1 MSKLDYFTND
11 NFKVLD
17 YLYDQ
22 RNAENIVS
30 ITQQEIAD
38 KFGVGRVK
46 INKMIADL
54 TQKGYLK
61 RIESKMARY
70 VMSQEAIDFVKAVR
84 AANRK
89 WGFSYVAKRYNRY
102 YRF

>member
-22 RNAENIVS
+22 RNADNIVS

-54 TQKGYLK
+54 TENGYLK

-70 VMSQEAIDFVKAVR
+70 VMSQEAIDFIKSVR

-89 WGFSYVAKRYNRY
+89 
-102 YRF
+102 